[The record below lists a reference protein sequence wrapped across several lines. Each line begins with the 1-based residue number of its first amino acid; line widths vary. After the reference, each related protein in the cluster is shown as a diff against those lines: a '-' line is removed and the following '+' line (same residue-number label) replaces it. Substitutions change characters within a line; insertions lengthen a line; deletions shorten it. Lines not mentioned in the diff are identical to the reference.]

1 MHGGGISDKLTAKRG
16 GVEMELAGVILTGGN
31 STRMGRDKCALE
43 LEGQT
48 FLQRLVERY
57 RPWVSRLFVSVD
69 RPGRFDTAGAA
80 EICDLR
86 AGNQGPLAG
95 LEAALARTGENLIF
109 LTAVDLPFGDP
120 ALAERLMEL
129 RGSADICCIRRAGGQ
144 LEPLFALYGAGCLP
158 AVTACLDEGRRSLH
172 SLMQRVNTRLVEET
186 ELAGFDLDHV
196 LMNINRP
203 EDFARACR
211 AAQRE

>member
-16 GVEMELAGVILTGGN
+16 GVGMELAGVILTGGK
-31 STRMGRDKCALE
+31 SSRMGRDKCTLE

-57 RPWVSRLFVSVD
+57 RPCMSRLFVSVD
-69 RPGRFDTAGAA
+69 RPGRFDTAGAE

-95 LEAALARTGENLIF
+95 LEAALAQTRENLIF

-120 ALAERLMEL
+120 ALTERLMEL

-144 LEPLFALYGAGCLP
+144 LEPLFALYSADCLP
-158 AVTACLDEGRRSLH
+158 AVSACLDEGRRSLH
-172 SLMQRVNTRLVEET
+172 SLMQRVDTRLVNEE
-186 ELAGFDLDHV
+186 ELVGFDLNRI
-196 LMNINRP
+196 LMNVNRP
-203 EDFARACR
+203 EDFERARLAVR
-211 AAQRE
+211 R